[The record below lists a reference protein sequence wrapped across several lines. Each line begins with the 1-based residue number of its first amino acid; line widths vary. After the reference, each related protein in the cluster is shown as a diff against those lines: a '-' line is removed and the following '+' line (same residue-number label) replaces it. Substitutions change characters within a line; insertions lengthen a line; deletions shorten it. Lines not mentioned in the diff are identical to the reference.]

1 MSQFEDVPTDD
12 DKLAGKAVIRG
23 TAHLKR
29 RMIIT
34 VTIGIISMVLLYI
47 FSLTMGAY
55 SLSFTQAW
63 EAVKEII
70 MNGGPIST
78 DAKVLFYSRM
88 PRSICVLL
96 VGAGLA
102 VAGAVMQALIRN
114 PMVDPYIT
122 GVSSG
127 ASFGVLL
134 FTLGSAS
141 LGAVFN
147 VNYIIPIAAIIGAI
161 AAFALTMTVAEA
173 SGGRA
178 MNYVLGGVII
188 AMGLSAG
195 TTLITSFNI
204 EELHSISTWLFGSF
218 ANLRW
223 EQTSIIFFPI
233 MLILLYLL
241 YNARK
246 LNMMLLGEEQ
256 AQYLGMNA
264 RTYKRNMMILVAA
277 LTALCVAFCG
287 VIGFVGLIVPHL
299 TRMIVGGDHR
309 MLLPTS
315 MIVGANILLVADIF
329 CKSALSYVELPIGA
343 IISVVGVPLFIYIMV
358 KEGRKYAM

>member
-1 MSQFEDVPTDD
+1 MNRFEDGPTDD
-12 DKLAGKAVIRG
+12 DKLAGKIVIRG

-29 RMIIT
+29 RMVLT
-34 VTIGIISMVLLYI
+34 VTIGLISIFLLYV

-55 SLSFTQAW
+55 NLSFVQAW
-63 EAVKEII
+63 DALIEII
-70 MNGGPIST
+70 TNGGPVST

-88 PRSICVLL
+88 PRSICVIM

-114 PMVDPYIT
+114 PLVDPYIT

-134 FTLGSAS
+134 FTIGGAS
-141 LGAVFN
+141 LGAF
-147 VNYIIPIAAIIGAI
+147 VNINYLIPVVAILGAIGA
-161 AAFALTMTVAEA
+161 FTLTMTVAEI

-188 AMGLSAG
+188 ATGFSAF

-204 EELHSISTWLFGSF
+204 EQLHSISVWLFGSF
-218 ANLRW
+218 ADLRW

-233 MLILLYLL
+233 ILIIIFLLF
-241 YNARK
+241 NARK

-256 AQYLGMNA
+256 AQYLGMNS
-264 RTYKRNMMILVAA
+264 RTYKRNMMILVAS

-309 MLLPTS
+309 MLLPAC
-315 MIVGANILLVADIF
+315 MIVGANILLIADIF

-343 IISVVGVPLFIYIMV
+343 IIAIIGVPLFIYIMA
-358 KEGRKYAM
+358 KEGKKYAM